1 METIGWQSRLRNRIS
16 NIMTLTYQ
24 DLLEKLYEMSPEE
37 RMKPVQLRD
46 YGTEETHDAEDFV
59 SSQIGFNGAE
69 EIG

>member
-16 NIMTLTYQ
+16 KIMTLTYQ

-46 YGTEETHDAEDFV
+46 YGNEETHDAEDFV